1 MSPGA
6 RAFKSTPM
14 KENTVKKYVRE
25 AVEELHAVT
34 WPTKQQM
41 FKITAIVL
49 GFTLV
54 TSVFIALVDYLFN
67 LGNNT
72 LLSLIS

>member
-1 MSPGA
+1 
-6 RAFKSTPM
+6 M
-14 KENTVKKYVRE
+14 KENVVKKYIRE

-54 TSVFIALVDYLFN
+54 TSVFIALIDYLFN
-67 LGNNT
+67 SGNAFI
-72 LLSLIS
+72 LSLIS